1 VNLDQEKKGQ
11 TQTLNRLLVLGCT
24 ERGAGR
30 RGSASD
36 EGEGRSGGLCTGGE
50 FGGWSSSRRK
60 WRTTWARPRVPHR
73 PRHGRLQNT
82 ELASWRRSPQRSW
95 PHRTQAGIH
104 NRATHQIT
112 HRAAAPRIHCR
123 QHHDDFV
130 ASLPQR
136 SRWPSVVGAHDRG
149 RRSSLCQTGSM
160 RYTAGFDT
168 RCYRSPATR
177 RGRGGGEDWIS
188 WSLEKKTEKGGGRG
202 DWLCG

>member
-1 VNLDQEKKGQ
+1 
-11 TQTLNRLLVLGCT
+11 VLGWT
-24 ERGAGR
+24 ERRAGR
-30 RGSASD
+30 RRSASD

-95 PHRTQAGIH
+95 THRTQVRIH

-112 HRAAAPRIHCR
+112 HRATAPRIHCR

-136 SRWPSVVGAHDRG
+136 SRWPSVLGVQDRR
-149 RRSSLCQTGSM
+149 RRSSQCGIRRQQPAGKGAVVRIGSVGAWRKRQRKVEAGETGCGDRNESQ
-160 RYTAGFDT
+160 
-168 RCYRSPATR
+168 RCV
-177 RGRGGGEDWIS
+177 
-188 WSLEKKTEKGGGRG
+188 
-202 DWLCG
+202 